1 MEIIGGVTA
10 VPFGLLACR
19 IDGREVQ
26 ITEIGENGFAFRT
39 AEPIA
44 MEKNEDHRIEV
55 SFYHMVQGQ
64 YETVRIRGIQRSPV
78 ITLER
83 EERWYRVYSVDVQQE
98 DYRRE
103 VRELVLWYDRYIRL
117 KCTCDDG
124 ELAGHLTGYPAEL
137 DEGYGKSF
145 EEQKENWFGAVVTD
159 SSNMTDRVGFADC
172 ALPAAK
178 ICGREVMA
186 VVEGM
191 ELAVELDGPK
201 WYDCYLKEK
210 LSEVSRQYWDAGGL
224 GKYPLAKRLPDR
236 IYIGNQF
243 CPCLF
248 PTDEQLFRM
257 LEKAERDGLSVT
269 VVTDSSNMTDRVGF
283 ADCALPAAKI
293 CGREVMAVV
302 EGMEL
307 AVELDGPKW
316 YDCYLKEKLS
326 EVSRQYWDA
335 GGLGKYPLAKRL
347 PDRIYIGNQFCPC
360 LFPTDEQL
368 FRMLEKAERDGLSV
382 TVVFP
387 YMAEGAVGEMKK
399 LLTQLDQWCQKPGI
413 ETHVNPGKN
422 RHLEKLE
429 LVINDLGMVV
439 MAEELK
445 LKNLTLSMGTLLNRR
460 RKDPRM
466 VYKLGKKELFNE
478 NSLNAEFYRQYV
490 RNEWNIHRVEW
501 ESCGYQQNI
510 GGRQDFFGDDAGIAS
525 SIHIPYY
532 QTNTSEYCTLY
543 AICANGD
550 RGKQNRVEHCP
561 HYCEK
566 YAFLYPDHL
575 KMIGKGNSLF
585 AFDLEILRNQEI
597 LRNYREQGVDR
608 LVIHLL

>member
-26 ITEIGENGFAFRT
+26 ITELGENGFAFRT
-39 AEPIA
+39 AESIA

-64 YETVRIRGIQRSPV
+64 YETVRIRSIQSSPV

-137 DEGYGKSF
+137 DEVYGKSF

-191 ELAVELDGPK
+191 ELALELDGPK

-210 LSEVSRQYWDAGGL
+210 LAEVSRQYW
-224 GKYPLAKRLPDR
+224 
-236 IYIGNQF
+236 
-243 CPCLF
+243 
-248 PTDEQLFRM
+248 E
-257 LEKAERDGLSVT
+257 
-269 VVTDSSNMTDRVGF
+269 
-283 ADCALPAAKI
+283 
-293 CGREVMAVV
+293 
-302 EGMEL
+302 
-307 AVELDGPKW
+307 
-316 YDCYLKEKLS
+316 
-326 EVSRQYWDA
+326 A

-510 GGRQDFFGDDAGIAS
+510 GGRQEFFGDDAGIAS

>member
-19 IDGREVQ
+19 IDGREIQ
-26 ITEIGENGFAFRT
+26 ITELGENGFVFRT
-39 AEPIA
+39 AKA
-44 MEKNEDHRIEV
+44 MAEAGNGDHEIEV
-55 SFYHMVQGQ
+55 SFYHMAQGR
-64 YETVRIRGIQRSPV
+64 YETVRIGNEGKPPV

-83 EERWYRVYSVDVQQE
+83 EEQWYQVYSVAVDQE

-103 VRELVLWYDRYIRL
+103 VRELVLWYDRYIQL

-137 DEGYGKSF
+137 DEVYGKSF

-159 SSNMTDRVGFADC
+159 SSNTTDSSNMTDRVGIVDC
-172 ALPAAK
+172 ALPAAE
-178 ICGREVMA
+178 ICGREVMDA
-186 VVEGM
+186 VEGM
-191 ELAVELDGPK
+191 ELALELDGPK

-210 LSEVSRQYWDAGGL
+210 LAEVSRQYWE
-224 GKYPLAKRLPDR
+224 
-236 IYIGNQF
+236 
-243 CPCLF
+243 
-248 PTDEQLFRM
+248 T
-257 LEKAERDGLSVT
+257 
-269 VVTDSSNMTDRVGF
+269 
-283 ADCALPAAKI
+283 
-293 CGREVMAVV
+293 
-302 EGMEL
+302 
-307 AVELDGPKW
+307 
-316 YDCYLKEKLS
+316 
-326 EVSRQYWDA
+326 

-387 YMAEGAVGEMKK
+387 YMAESAVEKKKK
-399 LLTQLDQWCQKPGI
+399 LLTQLDQWCQKPGM
-413 ETHVNPGKN
+413 ETLVNPGKN
-422 RHLEKLE
+422 RRLEKLE
-429 LVINDLGMVV
+429 IVINDLGMVV
-439 MAEELK
+439 MAEELE
-445 LKNLTLSMGTLLNRR
+445 LKNLALSMGTLLNRR

-466 VYKLGKKELFNE
+466 AYKFGKKELLNE

-510 GGRQDFFGDDAGIAS
+510 GEKQDFFGGDAGIAS

-543 AICANGD
+543 AICTNGD
-550 RGKQNRVEHCP
+550 RGKQDRVEHCP